1 VTGRAPSRACSP
13 RGGAISGTV
22 AAVAAMAAA
31 LMFAAPVPAEPG
43 RDDAAVAVQAQ
54 ATQAQPTQAQAIEA
68 HAIEVHARTID
79 AFLPRDPE
87 RRRFGPLIFRGGLEL
102 TSSYGEFGGLSA
114 LRMAPDG
121 EHFVS
126 LSDKSYWLTGR
137 IVYDGDRPV
146 GIADAEMAPMLG
158 PDGHTLA
165 ARGWYDTESLAE
177 QDGVFYVGIE
187 RVNRIVRFDFAKNG
201 VRARAAVVTTPPGIA
216 TLPNNKGLEALA
228 FAPRSSKLAGTLIAF
243 SERGLDAAGNL
254 KAFLIGG
261 PTPGEFTVK
270 RRDDFDISDCTVLPS
285 GDLLLLERRFV
296 LLRGG
301 IAMRLRRLAL
311 ADIKPAAVVDGPVLF
326 FADMGYQIDNM
337 EGISTHRTAAGDL
350 ILTMVSDDNFS
361 FLQRT
366 ILLQFKLVGE

>member
-1 VTGRAPSRACSP
+1 MA
-13 RGGAISGTV
+13 AI
-22 AAVAAMAAA
+22 AAA
-31 LMFAAPVPAEPG
+31 LTVSAPAQPV
-43 RDDAAVAVQAQ
+43 RDDNPVAIQ
-54 ATQAQPTQAQAIEA
+54 
-68 HAIEVHARTID
+68 VHAKTID
-79 AFLPRDPE
+79 SFLPREPDQ
-87 RRRFGPLIFRGGLEL
+87 RRFGALEFRGGLEL
-102 TSSYGEFGGLSA
+102 TSAYKEFGGFSA

-121 EHFVS
+121 AHFVS
-126 LSDKSYWLTGR
+126 LTDRGNWLTGR

-146 GIADAEMAPMLG
+146 GITDAEMAPLLG
-158 PDGHTLA
+158 PDGRPLD

-201 VRARAAVVTTPPGIA
+201 VRARAAVVPTPPGLA

-228 FAPRSSKLAGTLIAF
+228 FAPRGSKLAGTLMAF

-261 PTPGEFTVK
+261 PTPGEFSVR
-270 RRDDFDISDCTVLPS
+270 RRDDFDISDCTVLPG
-285 GDLLLLERRFV
+285 GDLLLLERRFS

-301 IAMRLRRLAL
+301 IAMQLRRIAL
-311 ADIKPAAVVDGPVLF
+311 ADIKPGATVDGPIIF

-337 EGISTHRTAAGDL
+337 EGISAHRTAAGDV
-350 ILTMVSDDNFS
+350 ILTLVSDDNFS

-366 ILLQFKLVGE
+366 ILLQFKLIEG

>member
-1 VTGRAPSRACSP
+1 MTGLVPGRASSRHGRPAS
-13 RGGAISGTV
+13 GAT
-22 AAVAAMAAA
+22 A
-31 LMFAAPVPAEPG
+31 
-43 RDDAAVAVQAQ
+43 AAVAVALIL
-54 ATQAQPTQAQAIEA
+54 AAPANAEPRDDNPTAIKVQAI
-68 HAIEVHARTID
+68 TID
-79 AFLPRDPE
+79 SFLPREPDQ
-87 RRRFGPLIFRGGLEL
+87 RRFGPLEFRGGLEL
-102 TSSYGEFGGLSA
+102 TSPYREFGGFSA
-114 LRMAPDG
+114 LRMGADG

-126 LSDKSYWLTGR
+126 VSDKGNWLTGR
-137 IVYDGDRPV
+137 IVYDRERPV
-146 GIADAEMAPMLG
+146 GIADAEMAPLLG
-158 PDGHTLA
+158 PDGRTLA

-177 QDGVFYVGIE
+177 HDGVFYVGIE

-201 VRARAAVVTTPPGIA
+201 VRARAAVVQTPPGIA

-228 FAPRSSKLAGTLIAF
+228 FAPNGSKLAGTLIAF

-261 PTPGEFTVK
+261 PAPGDFSVK

-285 GDLLLLERRFV
+285 GDVLLLERRFS

-311 ADIKPAAVVDGPVLF
+311 ADVKPGAVVDGPILF

-337 EGISTHRTAAGDL
+337 EGLSTHRTAAGDL
-350 ILTMVSDDNFS
+350 ILTMISDDNFS

-366 ILLQFKLVGE
+366 VVLQFKLVEE

>member
-1 VTGRAPSRACSP
+1 VTGRTPSRACSP
-13 RGGAISGTV
+13 PGGAISGAI
-22 AAVAAMAAA
+22 AAAAAMAAA
-31 LMFAAPVPAEPG
+31 LMFSAPAPAAPG
-43 RDDAAVAVQAQ
+43 RDDGTVAVQAQ
-54 ATQAQPTQAQAIEA
+54 AVQAQAIEA
-68 HAIEVHARTID
+68 HAIEVQARTID

-137 IVYDGDRPV
+137 IVYDQDRPA

-228 FAPRSSKLAGTLIAF
+228 FAPRGSKLAGTLMAF

-270 RRDDFDISDCTVLPS
+270 RRDDFDISDCTVLPN
-285 GDLLLLERRFV
+285 GDLLLLERRFS

-311 ADIKPAAVVDGPVLF
+311 ADIKPGAVVDGPILF